1 MKMLSRLL
9 GAVLAVML
17 CMTSVFAL
25 AETEATASAEDVLVL
40 VNGTPITRG
49 EVENIL
55 ASIQSYYSQYGYDV
69 TSADMVPYLNQMAI
83 ETAVQTALMDQ
94 KAIDLGIEITEEE
107 KAQIEAEM
115 AEYWES
121 VVTSYVD
128 YYGGLTEESTEE
140 EIAAARV
147 NVLAMLESMGYTE
160 AVMVESELS
169 NAKYEKVEA
178 EMIKGAAVADSEVQA
193 AYDARVL
200 EDEAAYKEDIAS
212 YEYMTQYYGETS
224 YYTPEGYRGV
234 THILLEVDAA
244 LLTEYEDLQARL
256 EEQQGEEEAAEESTE
271 EAAEGEEAVE
281 ATEEPVTQEQVDA
294 AYAAIIAS
302 VQPTI
307 DEINAKLAEG
317 VTFAELIEI
326 YGTDP
331 GMTQEP
337 TKTEGYSVHMD
348 SIIWDPAFVKGA
360 FMVENVGDI
369 ADPVVGSYG
378 VHIIQYTRD
387 VPAGA
392 VELTDALRS
401 EIYAELLVEKE
412 NELYSQVMTQG
423 MEESDI
429 VYSTEATA
437 MMPAEE

>member
-25 AETEATASAEDVLVL
+25 AETETTASAEDVLAL

-49 EVENIL
+49 EVEEVL

-69 TSADMVPYLNQMAI
+69 SSEEVLPYLNQMAL

-94 KAIDLGIEITEEE
+94 KAIDLGIVITDEE
-107 KAQIEAEM
+107 KAQIEADV
-115 AEYWES
+115 AQYWEE

-147 NVLAMLESMGYTE
+147 NVLGMLESMGYTE
-160 AVMVESELS
+160 AVLVESEMS

-178 EMIKGAAVADSEVQA
+178 EMIKGAVVADTEVQA

-234 THILLEVDAA
+234 THILLEVDEA
-244 LLTEYEDLQARL
+244 LMTAYADLQARL
-256 EEQQGEEEAAEESTE
+256 EEQQNAEEITE
-271 EAAEGEEAVE
+271 EAAEGDAVE
-281 ATEEPVTQEQVDA
+281 GTEEPVTQEQVDA

-307 DEINAKLAEG
+307 DEINQKMAEG
-317 VTFAELIEI
+317 ATFAEMIEL

-331 GMTQEP
+331 GMKQEP
-337 TKTEGYSVHMD
+337 NKSEGYPVHMD

-360 FMVENVGDI
+360 FMVDNVGDI

-387 VPAGA
+387 VPSGA
-392 VELTDALRS
+392 TELTEELRS
-401 EIYAELLVEKE
+401 ELYAELLTEKE
-412 NELYSQVMTQG
+412 NAEYAKVMDQW
-423 MEESDI
+423 MSEADI
-429 VYSTEATA
+429 VYSTEAAA
-437 MMPAEE
+437 MLPAEE

>member
-25 AETEATASAEDVLVL
+25 AETETTASAEDVLVL

-69 TSADMVPYLNQMAI
+69 SSEEVLPYLNQMAL

-94 KAIDLGIEITEEE
+94 KAIDLGIVITDEE
-107 KAQIEAEM
+107 KAQIEADV
-115 AEYWES
+115 AQYWEE

-147 NVLAMLESMGYTE
+147 NVLGMLESMGYTE
-160 AVMVESELS
+160 AVLVESEMS

-178 EMIKGAAVADSEVQA
+178 EMIKGAVVADTEVQA

-234 THILLEVDAA
+234 THILLEVDEA
-244 LLTEYEDLQARL
+244 LMTAYADLQARL
-256 EEQQGEEEAAEESTE
+256 EEQQNAEETTE

-307 DEINAKLAEG
+307 DEINQKMAEG
-317 VTFAELIEI
+317 ATFAEMIEL

-331 GMTQEP
+331 GMKQEP
-337 TKTEGYSVHMD
+337 AKSEGYPVHMD

-360 FMVENVGDI
+360 FMVDNVGDI

-387 VPAGA
+387 VPSGA
-392 VELTDALRS
+392 VELTEALRS
-401 EIYAELLVEKE
+401 ELYAELLMEKE
-412 NELYSQVMTQG
+412 SAEYSKVMDQWMNEA
-423 MEESDI
+423 DI
-429 VYSTEATA
+429 VYSTEAAA
-437 MMPAEE
+437 MLPAEE

>member
-17 CMTSVFAL
+17 CMTSVLAL
-25 AETEATASAEDVLVL
+25 AETEVTTSSEDVLVL
-40 VNGTPITRG
+40 VNGAPITRG
-49 EVENIL
+49 EVEDILVNI
-55 ASIQSYYSQYGYDV
+55 QNYYAQYGYDV
-69 TSADMVPYLNQMAI
+69 SSADMLPYLNQMAI
-83 ETAVQTALMDQ
+83 DTAVQTVLMDQ
-94 KAIDLGIEITEEE
+94 KAIDLGIEVTAEE

-115 AEYWES
+115 AQYWEE
-121 VVTSYVD
+121 VVASYVE
-128 YYGGLTEESTEE
+128 YYGGVTAESTEE

-160 AVMVESELS
+160 AVLVESELS

-178 EMIKGAAVADSEVQA
+178 EMIKGAVVADTEVQA

-200 EDEAAYKEDIAS
+200 EDEAAYKEDIAT

-234 THILLEVDAA
+234 THILLEVDEA
-244 LLTEYEDLQARL
+244 LMNAYADLQARL
-256 EEQQGEEEAAEESTE
+256 EEQQDVEEAAEET
-271 EAAEGEEAVE
+271 AEGEEAS
-281 ATEEPVTQEQVDA
+281 AEPVTQEQVDA

-307 DEINAKLAEG
+307 DEINQKLAEG
-317 VTFAELIEI
+317 VSFAELIEI

-337 TKTEGYSVHMD
+337 NKSEGYPVHMD

-360 FMVENVGDI
+360 FMVDNVGDV
-369 ADPVVGSYG
+369 AEPVVGSYG

-392 VELTDALRS
+392 AELTDALRS
-401 EIYAELLVEKE
+401 EIYAELLMQKE
-412 NELYSQVMTQG
+412 NEQYSKVMDQW
-423 MEESDI
+423 MSESDI

-437 MMPAEE
+437 MLPAEE

>member
-1 MKMLSRLL
+1 MKMLSRRL

-25 AETEATASAEDVLVL
+25 AETETTASAEDVLVL

-69 TSADMVPYLNQMAI
+69 SSADVLPYLNQMAL

-94 KAIDLGIEITEEE
+94 KAIDLGIVITDEE
-107 KAQIEAEM
+107 KAQIEADV
-115 AEYWES
+115 AQYWEE

-147 NVLAMLESMGYTE
+147 NVLGMLESMGYTE
-160 AVMVESELS
+160 AVLVESEMS

-178 EMIKGAAVADSEVQA
+178 EMIKGAVVADTEVQA

-234 THILLEVDAA
+234 THILLEVDEA
-244 LLTEYEDLQARL
+244 LMTAYADLQARL
-256 EEQQGEEEAAEESTE
+256 EEQQNAEETTE
-271 EAAEGEEAVE
+271 EVAEGEEAVE

-307 DEINAKLAEG
+307 DEINQKMADGA
-317 VTFAELIEI
+317 TFAEMIEL

-331 GMTQEP
+331 GMKQEP
-337 TKTEGYSVHMD
+337 AKSEGYPVHMD

-360 FMVENVGDI
+360 FMVDNVGDI

-387 VPAGA
+387 VPSGA
-392 VELTDALRS
+392 TELTEELRS
-401 EIYAELLVEKE
+401 ELYAELLTEKE
-412 NELYSQVMTQG
+412 NAEYAKVMDQW
-423 MEESDI
+423 MSEADI
-429 VYSTEATA
+429 VYSTEAAA
-437 MMPAEE
+437 MLPAEE

>member
-25 AETEATASAEDVLVL
+25 AETETTASAEDVLAL

-49 EVENIL
+49 EVEEVL

-69 TSADMVPYLNQMAI
+69 SSEEVLPYLNQMAL

-94 KAIDLGIEITEEE
+94 KAIDLGIVITDEE
-107 KAQIEAEM
+107 KAQIEADV
-115 AEYWES
+115 AQYWEE

-147 NVLAMLESMGYTE
+147 NVLGMLESMGYTE
-160 AVMVESELS
+160 AVLVESEMS

-178 EMIKGAAVADSEVQA
+178 EMIKGAVVADTEVQA

-234 THILLEVDAA
+234 THILLEVDEA
-244 LLTEYEDLQARL
+244 LMTAYADLQARL
-256 EEQQGEEEAAEESTE
+256 EEQQNAEETTE

-307 DEINAKLAEG
+307 DEINQKMAEG
-317 VTFAELIEI
+317 ATFAEMIEL

-331 GMTQEP
+331 GMKQEP
-337 TKTEGYSVHMD
+337 AKSEGYPVHMD

-360 FMVENVGDI
+360 FMVDNVGDI

-387 VPAGA
+387 VPSGA
-392 VELTDALRS
+392 TELTEELRS
-401 EIYAELLVEKE
+401 ELYAELLTEKE
-412 NELYSQVMTQG
+412 NAEYAKVMDQW
-423 MEESDI
+423 MSEADI
-429 VYSTEATA
+429 VYSTEAAA
-437 MMPAEE
+437 MLPAEE

>member
-25 AETEATASAEDVLVL
+25 AETETTASAEDVLAL

-49 EVENIL
+49 EVEEVL

-69 TSADMVPYLNQMAI
+69 SSEEVLPYLNQMAL

-94 KAIDLGIEITEEE
+94 KAIDLGIVITDEE
-107 KAQIEAEM
+107 KAQIEADV
-115 AEYWES
+115 AQYWEE

-147 NVLAMLESMGYTE
+147 NVLGMLESMDYTE
-160 AVMVESELS
+160 AVLVESEMS

-178 EMIKGAAVADSEVQA
+178 EMIKGAVVADTEVQA

-234 THILLEVDAA
+234 THILLEVDEA
-244 LLTEYEDLQARL
+244 LMTAYADLQARL
-256 EEQQGEEEAAEESTE
+256 EEQQNAEETTE
-271 EAAEGEEAVE
+271 EVAEGEEAVE

-307 DEINAKLAEG
+307 DEINQKMAEG
-317 VTFAELIEI
+317 ATFAEMIEL

-331 GMTQEP
+331 GMKQEP
-337 TKTEGYSVHMD
+337 AKSEGYPVHMD

-360 FMVENVGDI
+360 FMVDNVGDI

-387 VPAGA
+387 VPSGA
-392 VELTDALRS
+392 VELTEALRS
-401 EIYAELLVEKE
+401 ELYAELLMEKE
-412 NELYSQVMTQG
+412 SAEYSKVMEQWMNEA
-423 MEESDI
+423 DI
-429 VYSTEATA
+429 VYSTEAAA
-437 MMPAEE
+437 MLPAEE

>member
-25 AETEATASAEDVLVL
+25 AETETTASAEDVLAL

-49 EVENIL
+49 EVEEVL

-69 TSADMVPYLNQMAI
+69 SSEEVLPYLNQMAL

-94 KAIDLGIEITEEE
+94 KAIDLGIVITDEE
-107 KAQIEAEM
+107 KAQIEADV
-115 AEYWES
+115 AQYWEE

-147 NVLAMLESMGYTE
+147 NVLGMLESMGYTE
-160 AVMVESELS
+160 AVLVESEMS

-178 EMIKGAAVADSEVQA
+178 EMIKGAVVADTEVQA

-234 THILLEVDAA
+234 THILLEVDEA
-244 LLTEYEDLQARL
+244 LMTAYADLQARL
-256 EEQQGEEEAAEESTE
+256 EEQQNAEETTE
-271 EAAEGEEAVE
+271 EAAEGDAVE

-307 DEINAKLAEG
+307 DEINQKMADGA
-317 VTFAELIEI
+317 TFAEMIEL

-331 GMTQEP
+331 GMKQEP
-337 TKTEGYSVHMD
+337 NKSEGYPVHMD

-360 FMVENVGDI
+360 FMVDNVGDI

-387 VPAGA
+387 VPSGA
-392 VELTDALRS
+392 TELTEELRS
-401 EIYAELLVEKE
+401 ELYAELLTEKE
-412 NELYSQVMTQG
+412 NAEYAKVMDQW
-423 MEESDI
+423 MNEADI
-429 VYSTEATA
+429 VYSTEAAA
-437 MMPAEE
+437 MLPAEE

>member
-1 MKMLSRLL
+1 MKMLSRRL

-25 AETEATASAEDVLVL
+25 AETETTASAEDVLVL

-69 TSADMVPYLNQMAI
+69 SSADVLPYLNQMAL

-94 KAIDLGIEITEEE
+94 KAIDLGIVITDEE
-107 KAQIEAEM
+107 KAQIEADV
-115 AEYWES
+115 AQYWEE

-147 NVLAMLESMGYTE
+147 NVLGMLESMGYTE
-160 AVMVESELS
+160 AVLVESEMS

-178 EMIKGAAVADSEVQA
+178 EMIKGAVVADTEVQA

-234 THILLEVDAA
+234 THILLEVDEA
-244 LLTEYEDLQARL
+244 LMTAYADLQARL
-256 EEQQGEEEAAEESTE
+256 EEQQNAEETTE
-271 EAAEGEEAVE
+271 EVAEGEEAVE

-307 DEINAKLAEG
+307 DEINQKMAEG
-317 VTFAELIEI
+317 ATFAEMIEL

-331 GMTQEP
+331 GMKQEP
-337 TKTEGYSVHMD
+337 AKSEGYPVHMD

-360 FMVENVGDI
+360 FMVDNVGDI

-387 VPAGA
+387 VPSGA
-392 VELTDALRS
+392 TELTEELRS
-401 EIYAELLVEKE
+401 ELYAELLTEKE
-412 NELYSQVMTQG
+412 NAEYAKVMDQW
-423 MEESDI
+423 MSEADI
-429 VYSTEATA
+429 VYSTEAAA
-437 MMPAEE
+437 MLPAEE

>member
-25 AETEATASAEDVLVL
+25 AETETTASAEDVLVL

-55 ASIQSYYSQYGYDV
+55 GSIQSYYSQYGYDV
-69 TSADMVPYLNQMAI
+69 SSEDVLPYLNQMAL

-94 KAIDLGIEITEEE
+94 KAIDLGIVITDEE
-107 KAQIEAEM
+107 KAQIEADV
-115 AEYWES
+115 AQYWEE
-121 VVTSYVD
+121 VVNSYVD

-147 NVLAMLESMGYTE
+147 NVLGMLESMGYTE
-160 AVMVESELS
+160 AVLVENEMS

-178 EMIKGAAVADSEVQA
+178 EMIKGAVVADTEVQA

-200 EDEAAYKEDIAS
+200 EDEAAYKDDIAS

-234 THILLEVDAA
+234 THILLEVDEA
-244 LLTEYEDLQARL
+244 LMTAYADLQARL
-256 EEQQGEEEAAEESTE
+256 EEQQNAEETTE

-307 DEINAKLAEG
+307 DEINQKMAEG
-317 VTFAELIEI
+317 ATFAEMIEF

-337 TKTEGYSVHMD
+337 NKSEGYPVHMD

-360 FMVENVGDI
+360 FMVDNVGDI

-387 VPAGA
+387 VPSGA
-392 VELTDALRS
+392 TELTEELRS
-401 EIYAELLVEKE
+401 ELYAELLTEKE
-412 NELYSQVMTQG
+412 NAEYSKVMDQW
-423 MEESDI
+423 MSEADI
-429 VYSTEATA
+429 VYSTEAEA
-437 MMPAEE
+437 MLPVEE